1 MRLTRW
7 VCFALCLG
15 LAGCGTGRT
24 PVRVDPA
31 LALLVPNDTS
41 VLAGIR
47 MDVLRATPWYQKSA
61 NTPLPVLDELA
72 KQTGLDVRRDLW
84 EALLVS
90 DGVHTAALAR
100 GRFSEQG
107 LEPNIDRPGLT
118 RAPYKGYTVIGN
130 EQGAFAFV
138 NPTSVVAGRPDS
150 VKFILDQRPE
160 SKGPPIALWEMAGS
174 IPADNQIW
182 LAATGALPNSIPNAA
197 KISSLV
203 ESVKAGADLRSGLKA
218 FVLGTARTSED
229 ARTLADAVRGFLSL
243 ARLST
248 RGGQPELLKLYD
260 GVQVEQQDR
269 TVRLHVALS
278 QEAFDQVLGT
288 FR

>member
-7 VCFALCLG
+7 VCLALCVA

-24 PVRVDPA
+24 RVRVDPA
-31 LALLVPNDTS
+31 LALLVPGDAS
-41 VLAGIR
+41 LLAGIR
-47 MDVLRATPWYQKSA
+47 MDALRAMPWFQKSA
-61 NTPLPVLDELA
+61 NKLPVLDELA
-72 KQTGLDVRRDLW
+72 KQTGLDLRRDLW
-84 EALLVS
+84 DVLLVS

-107 LEPNIDRPGLT
+107 LEPSIE
-118 RAPYKGYTVIGN
+118 RAGIARVPYKGYTLIGN

-150 VKFILDQRPE
+150 VKFILDQRAE
-160 SKGPPIALWEMAGS
+160 SKGPPVALWELAGT
-174 IPADNQIW
+174 IPADDQIW
-182 LAATGALPNSIPNAA
+182 LAANGVLPDSIPNAA
-197 KISSLV
+197 KVSSLV
-203 ESVKAGADLRSGLKA
+203 ESVKAGADLRNGLKA
-218 FVLGTARTSED
+218 FVVGTARTSED

-243 ARLST
+243 ARLGT
-248 RGGQPELLKLYD
+248 RGGQPGLLKLYD

-269 TVRLHVALS
+269 AVRVNVALS
-278 QEAFDQVLGT
+278 QETFDQVLGT